1 MSYERRRS
9 ADLTT
14 RAVPHFIQALKM
26 GRRAACKCG
35 RCADCIKRAAI
46 KKDKAAT
53 RKVKSRAA
61 KKAAGDSTEQE
72 KDTKARQLKRAALRA
87 AGVRIG
93 GAGEEGGEA
102 QHEQGGWREPA
113 RALGSRRR

>member
-1 MSYERRRS
+1 
-9 ADLTT
+9 
-14 RAVPHFIQALKM
+14 M

-53 RKVKSRAA
+53 RMVKFRAA

-72 KDTKARQLKRAALRA
+72 KDTKAKKRKRAALRAADDRTEQEKNTKARQLKRAALR
-87 AGVRIG
+87 
-93 GAGEEGGEA
+93 E
-102 QHEQGGWREPA
+102 
-113 RALGSRRR
+113 SRLQMA